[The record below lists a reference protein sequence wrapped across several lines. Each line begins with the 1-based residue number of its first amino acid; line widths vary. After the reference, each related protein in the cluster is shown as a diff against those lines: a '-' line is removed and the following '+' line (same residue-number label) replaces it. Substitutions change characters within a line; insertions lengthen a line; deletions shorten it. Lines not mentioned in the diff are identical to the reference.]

1 MKKKIIFILSI
12 VSIIF
17 ILLNNFSNVQ
27 AYEYNDGS
35 TRETIRDYN
44 VEIKVNKDASMEV
57 TENIEVYANGREI
70 EHGIYRDFPTQY
82 KNKKVKFEVQEVLQ
96 DDEDIEYKI
105 SSVDRGARIK
115 IGDANKTVSKG
126 LHTYTIKYM
135 TERQLGFEEDYDELY
150 WNVIGAG
157 WLFNIEHC
165 YAKVTFPKESKI
177 LRDDIQTYTGKYGK
191 TGQTVEVYTNV
202 ISDNIVEFEINN
214 TLIPNE
220 AFTISTKIEKGAID
234 KPSFSQEV
242 SWFIEDNIISVV
254 ISIGLIFLIIW
265 QYFSWKKYG
274 IDPKPNVIIPK
285 YFPPE
290 GLQPADVKYIG
301 SMGSMTKVVEATIIN
316 LAVKGYFKFT
326 KKSEKSKTIIIE
338 KNKQI
343 DNLPELDENEKTIYE
358 KFSDKQYLEYSS
370 SFQRKLENIKNSVS
384 QDLNEKY
391 TNKLFFKNYG
401 EFAKSIFATIG
412 IIIIAIVIGFCI
424 NQFAA
429 EQYLAKMILVLPVA
443 LFLIIPIILIISLI
457 KAQGQTII
465 KIIII
470 SIIGVP
476 SIMGILMMGLATGA
490 PIFEFSMSTWVVIAT
505 ALDNFVF
512 FKLIRRYTEEGL
524 RTKEDIEGFKMFIN
538 TAKDDDFK
546 DKTPEMF
553 DKYFPYAY
561 VLGLENKWAAKFEDV
576 LQAANYSPTWCSS
589 YMYHDG
595 LFDAVVFTHAFSSSF
610 SSGMSTASTAPSS
623 STGSS
628 GGGGFSGG
636 GGGGRRPEADGRKTV
651 INILENYLIIMLYR
665 YLISI
670 KYDYFL
676 YSRKIL

>member
-96 DDEDIEYKI
+96 DGEDIEYKI

-165 YAKVTFPKESKI
+165 YAKVTFPKEAKI

-343 DNLPELDENEKTIYE
+343 DNLPELDENEKTIYG

-384 QDLNEKY
+384 QDLKEKY

-490 PIFEFSMSTWVVIAT
+490 PIFEFSMSTWIVIAT

-546 DKTPEMF
+546 EKTPEMF

-628 GGGGFSGG
+628 SGGGFSGG
-636 GGGGRRPEADGRKTV
+636 GGGGRRPEEAGKKV
-651 INILENYLIIMLYR
+651 IET
-665 YLISI
+665 
-670 KYDYFL
+670 
-676 YSRKIL
+676 